1 VHPTDDYDFVIQ
13 LDRAVLPRHFQN
25 VILDEATLATKG
37 KKYANLLR
45 MNGDDVATS
54 LRPGFD
60 PARLLF
66 EDLRV
71 RNIFRDSSTLHPD
84 TYTKE
89 DLPWHA
95 QILL

>member
-1 VHPTDDYDFVIQ
+1 MHPVDDYDFVIQ
-13 LDRAVLPRHFQN
+13 LNRAVLPRHFQN
-25 VILDEATLATKG
+25 VILDEATLATK
-37 KKYANLLR
+37 KYANLPL
-45 MNGDDVATS
+45 MNGDDVATP

-60 PARLLF
+60 PACLLF

-71 RNIFRDSSTLHPD
+71 SNIFRDSSTLHSD
-84 TYTKE
+84 TYTEE